1 MRYISSKSE
10 LVDAWQI
17 DVEEI
22 RFQGEYPDWIGNL
35 IRAGKIMHSRHPSQI
50 ELHVNSISSIFVN
63 HGEYIIRDTSNN
75 LSVCTESFFKDNYE
89 VWNGDYEYDTGR
101 PIRSA
106 KPTEKN
112 FIIEKIEDH
121 ADGSCTI
128 HMDMDID
135 TLKYFAGIG
144 VQKVLMDHAKKV
156 IKENDS

>member
-17 DVEEI
+17 DAGEI
-22 RFQGEYPDWIGNL
+22 RYQGDYPDWIGDL
-35 IRAGKIMHSRHPSQI
+35 IRAGRIMHSKYPGQV
-50 ELHVNSISSIFVN
+50 ELYVNSTDKIFVN
-63 HGEYIIRDTSNN
+63 HGEYIVRDTSNN
-75 LSVCTESFFKDNYE
+75 LSACTAVYFNENYE

-101 PIRSA
+101 PMRSA
-106 KPTEKN
+106 KLTEKN
-112 FIIEKIEDH
+112 FIVDKIEDH
-121 ADGSCTI
+121 EDGSCTI
-128 HMDMDID
+128 HFDMDMD

>member
-50 ELHVNSISSIFVN
+50 ELTANSTNIIAN
-63 HGEYIIRDTSNN
+63 HGEYIVKTTTNN
-75 LSVCTESFFKDNYE
+75 LSVCTESFFNENYE
-89 VWNGDYEYDTGR
+89 EWNGDYEYDTGR

-106 KPTEKN
+106 KPTDKN

-121 ADGSCTI
+121 DDGSCTI
-128 HMDMDID
+128 HMDMDMD

-144 VQKVLMDHAKKV
+144 VQKVLLDHANKV
-156 IKENDS
+156 LKEDDS